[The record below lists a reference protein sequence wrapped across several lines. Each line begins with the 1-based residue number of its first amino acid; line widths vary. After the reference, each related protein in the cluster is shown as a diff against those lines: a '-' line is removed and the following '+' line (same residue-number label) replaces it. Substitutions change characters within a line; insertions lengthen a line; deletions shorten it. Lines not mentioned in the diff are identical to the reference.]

1 MNAYWEHL
9 QTLVAAGRPF
19 VAVTLV
25 DVMRVAR
32 RILSTTPTLVAYTP
46 EKYAKLV
53 PSHERLCAWFESIN
67 QTLNSIEPSES
78 K

>member
-1 MNAYWEHL
+1 
-9 QTLVAAGRPF
+9 
-19 VAVTLV
+19 VTIE

-53 PSHERLCAWFESIN
+53 PSHERLCAWFETIN
-67 QTLNSIEPSES
+67 QTLNGKEPSEN